1 MLFGKK
7 KNTIFSNQ
15 IYKPKG
21 KTEKFFNKGTSEW
34 DCPINHQVPPSPP
47 LYPWYLP
54 SSLCWQP
61 CEVQESVTAPRR
73 TVAASLPTIHVLF
86 PTLYPAAT
94 GIFFLKQCKAN
105 HDATVYCCAQL
116 SEEEKINAPSGLPAF
131 ATSSAMAPTLLQPGW
146 ASRHTSNTALKP
158 HIHTLVPLPPS
169 HPHPPIALGSN
180 TASPGGLPQAPKGI
194 RSYDMLSALF
204 LYSTWW
210 FSV

>member
-1 MLFGKK
+1 MRL
-7 KNTIFSNQ
+7 SNQ
-15 IYKPKG
+15 
-21 KTEKFFNKGTSEW
+21 S
-34 DCPINHQVPPSPP
+34 PSPAK
-47 LYPWYLP
+47 P
-54 SSLCWQP
+54 SSISLISTQF
-61 CEVQESVTAPRR
+61 SLLTALWGSGERNCSTQDCCSLSPYH
-73 TVAASLPTIHVLF
+73 TCAFPNSLPCS
-86 PTLYPAAT
+86 YRD
-94 GIFFLKQCKAN
+94 FFLKQCKAN

-169 HPHPPIALGSN
+169 HPHPPIAVGSN